1 MYLQTMLDQ
10 KNITKYHLSKI
21 SGVPKTT
28 VIDICSGKSSLD
40 RCSAKTVYQIAQA
53 LGCTMEELMLLDTPT
68 DYNTKT
74 GLPVDKSYLE
84 CGLPAYLQESINKM
98 KEAWQLIDSG
108 AEYLRWDCDYCE
120 LQSDINTAE
129 MGGIINSDQ
138 AWYLRETYLRM
149 ERSQI

>member
-10 KNITKYHLSKI
+10 RNITKYHLSKI

-53 LGCTMEELMLLDTPT
+53 LGCTMEELMMLDTPT
-68 DYNTKT
+68 NYNTET
-74 GLPVDKSYLE
+74 GLPLDKSYLE
-84 CGLPAYLQESINKM
+84 CNLPAYLQESIERM
-98 KEAWQLIDSG
+98 KKAWHLVDSG
-108 AEYLRWDCDYCE
+108 KTYLRWDCDFCE

-129 MGGIINSDQ
+129 TSNLITEEQ
-138 AWYLRETYLRM
+138 AWYLRETYLRI
-149 ERSQI
+149 EKKK

>member
-40 RCSAKTVYQIAQA
+40 CCSAKTVYQIAQA

-98 KEAWQLIDSG
+98 KEAWHLIDSG
-108 AEYLRWDCDYCE
+108 AEYLHWDCDYCE

>member
-53 LGCTMEELMLLDTPT
+53 LGCTMEELMMLDTPAN
-68 DYNTKT
+68 YNTET
-74 GLPVDKSYLE
+74 GLPKDQSYLE
-84 CGLPAYLQESINKM
+84 CGLPEYLKESINKM
-98 KEAWQLIDSG
+98 KEAWRLIDNG
-108 AEYLRWDCDYCE
+108 KTYLRWDCDYCE

-129 MGGIINSDQ
+129 MSRIITSEQ

-149 ERSQI
+149 ERS